1 MAMIVKKWT
10 GKLFVTLVAAVMA
23 AVAFEYVGIDASAEP
38 PTAVSASGLVAECE
52 RFDGGLLLYMDGGA
66 DAVLMVSGV
75 GDVPLGYQILADD
88 WTVLDSGEGTF
99 VPLSEW
105 PDAVGVFVF
114 ALDGSSIEAATGA
127 GALPAPSPDARAP
140 EGTVPSPA
148 SKADSARSAG
158 KSPAPTESV
167 LVAPAPAPAAAARG
181 VPLRDVPDGASGFGG
196 VFTANVVIS
205 KPHGD
210 FSIYG
215 LSGGGGTTTVSWPF
229 DFYTD
234 GTYYSNVCEVV
245 VDGGWFTP
253 PATGTYAL
261 QVAGD
266 DYVELS
272 IGDLTASA
280 SYPNDTPGQVV
291 SGVLVG
297 GISYPVSMK
306 MSSIGGPAGVSCT
319 FSFSEGTNDVWLV
332 LDRQSVRFSP
342 KMGGS
347 PRATATIDGTKKP
360 GSAYKIAYVDKAD
373 GIVVDGSGG
382 ETAQAYADAGSDSW
396 KGTNR
401 VGKVRFVLLED
412 GRQVDEGV
420 VSFSAMPEKARKC
433 DCDCGE
439 GTTAANGCVEFSQS
453 FGRTPWIAGL
463 PVGRLA
469 IRETGPAGRL
479 WTPAALVYDHPM
491 CRRVVSRRDASPL
504 DVVTVDPFGE
514 ATEYRDGRPAGMS
527 AGLARGV
534 RYNGEG
540 LLVEVLEDRTEITY
554 WPDGSVKSLTPADG
568 EAVPV
573 EGLGIDVL
581 RDAGSGAITSVVS
594 RADGRMD
601 VEALSGTSYRVTWS
615 GPSGAVAKTFTFSGD
630 GVSTFHLHEYR
641 NEQFQFHSE
650 WVYDSS
656 AQDWTFTKA
665 PGTDAARTVAKTI
678 SYDGVARAW
687 NATLATL
694 DATGGVVRAE
704 SSVLDVSDREIME
717 TSRVVGGRTLYSA
730 ERNDTGTVASDVN
743 GTGLQT
749 SYLYDGWN
757 RVTNETAAVRGG
769 ILRSTSWTYSDD
781 GASGGVVDRRPR
793 RRVVTEN
800 GVTVED
806 EETIYASNRVTRVR
820 RSGNESRTSFRDL
833 DAQGRTTL
841 SVDEAGHAMRTEYSP
856 ADAAFSWTET
866 RDEGVWSEADGFAP
880 VEGKSTRRV
889 TTYDASGNAVAVHD
903 YALAGGGWRET
914 AWTTNRYSASHKVV
928 SSVRSDGK
936 SSSADW
942 ICTGPVW
949 TLGEDGIATT
959 NTYDAA
965 KAKVASVRY
974 GRHGAVA
981 TAYEYDADGRVVRET
996 DTADGCEAR
1005 TRLWAYDGEGRVVS
1019 ETDEHGLVTTY
1030 AYSAD
1035 GRTTTVTLPSGGTRV
1050 TTINPDGSL
1059 ASVTGTAVTPE
1070 YHAYGV
1076 TADGLRWER
1085 VNYLSPDGSRW
1096 TKTYRN
1102 AFGEVVREERPGANG
1117 STLTTE
1123 RTYNAK
1129 GQLVST
1135 AETGRP
1141 TQTRTYDQWGDAA
1154 SVTLSADGQT
1164 RTVAADWHY
1173 AVGHDEGIA
1182 PYSNEVWRVASRA
1195 VSCSDAS
1202 IVPLV
1207 TTNARQVSGLSLSNE
1222 SHGVSIDVRGNATEA
1237 WASFV
1242 PATSTRLSY
1251 ERVPEATNLSLTESV
1266 DGVVTLSVS
1275 HSAVTNSAA
1284 YDAYRRAVVKTD
1296 GRGNATT
1303 NAYDSL
1309 GRLASTTDPTGAT
1322 TSYAYDAAGNIAAVT
1337 NALGVATVYEYDVRG
1352 NKTYEGGGTYPVTYA
1367 YDAYNVMTN
1376 MTTYR
1381 SASTGGTG
1389 VPPVQGDATAWL
1401 YDEATGLLLQKLYAD
1416 GHGPTYT
1423 YTDSGNLA
1431 TRTWARG
1438 VVTYYV
1444 YDGWNRLLSCN
1455 YSDSTPSVI
1464 FVYDAMGRQQAVAD
1478 AVGVTSFSYDA
1489 FGDPTGEAVTGFYS
1503 KSMTRHRDAFGR
1515 DLGYTLDNSRKNII
1529 EYEADTARM
1538 KRVMMAGVWFTYYYL
1553 PGTDLK
1559 SRLQYGGSGS
1569 AYYTYEQSRDLLTQ
1583 VQNHINGGVI
1593 SQYDYVNDAAGRRTA
1608 ITRSGSMMSE
1618 ARTDH
1623 YGYNDRSE
1631 LVSGTKDTAA
1641 TNLTEYAYQYD
1652 DIGNR
1657 ISSLDL
1663 GTNRTYV
1670 ANALN
1675 QYTNIVEDAGVF
1687 LPQFDDDGNQTLV
1700 KTSTGIW
1707 SVTYNGEN
1715 RPVLWSCGNT
1725 NITMKFDRMGR
1736 RVEYIETVGG
1746 ATNAHHRFVYDGYLC
1761 IQRLNGASNNA
1772 IDLVFGWDPSEPV
1785 ATRPLVLQKYGQ
1797 YNLFYTHDGNKNVS
1811 ELVFFQQAN
1820 GIAAHYEYAPFGA
1833 VAATMRSTPVSA
1845 YDFREY
1851 NPFRFSSEYADDVL
1865 GLVYYNYRHFDQA
1878 NGRWLARDLYGINGG
1893 YNVMLYC
1900 NNKPLSNVDILGLRG
1915 NDPPIA
1921 LVGYATLVEDTCE
1934 VTEATSICEPSGKNF
1949 EVYDETP
1956 IRIDFVMKDGSAEGW
1971 GYSNFQLSPH
1981 GPSGIPIGKISGWVN
1996 YEERRNKGLRNGLLA
2011 RKKYTC
2017 TIKFKAC
2024 CKIDDKSSYTYEGE
2038 TSYSDYVYGNT
2049 FMAIDNELGRLFSN
2063 TPAQYRYMNAT
2074 FAANPGQ
2081 EKIFKDNCAKKAKN
2095 LKYVNSYHYD
2105 YNQVRDVRAIY

>member
-10 GKLFVTLVAAVMA
+10 GKLFVALVAAVMA
-23 AVAFEYVGIDASAEP
+23 AVAFEYVGVDASAEP
-38 PTAVSASGLVAECE
+38 PTAVSSSGLVTECV

-158 KSPAPTESV
+158 KSPAPAESV

-229 DFYTD
+229 DFHVD

-245 VDGGWFTP
+245 VKGGWFTP

-412 GRQVDEGV
+412 GRQVDKGV

-534 RYNGEG
+534 RYDEDGF
-540 LLVEVLEDRTEITY
+540 LVEVLEDRTEITY

-769 ILRSTSWTYSDD
+769 ILRSTSWSYSDD

-806 EETIYASNRVTRVR
+806 EETVYASNRVTRVR
-820 RSGNESRTSFRDL
+820 RAGNESRTSFRDL

-841 SVDEAGHAMRTEYSP
+841 SVDEAGRAVRTDYSP
-856 ADAAFSWTET
+856 VGADFSWTET
-866 RDEGVWSEADGFAP
+866 RNEGVWSADGGFL
-880 VEGKSTRRV
+880 VVDGKSIRRV
-889 TTYDASGNAVAVHD
+889 TSYDASGNAVTVHD
-903 YALAGGGWRET
+903 YALVGGEWRET

-959 NTYDAA
+959 NSYDAA
-965 KAKVASVRY
+965 KAKVSSVRY

-1019 ETDEHGLVTTY
+1019 ETDEHGLVTAY

-1076 TADGLRWER
+1076 TSDGLRWEK
-1085 VNYLSPDGSRW
+1085 VNYLSPDGARW
-1096 TKTYRN
+1096 AKTYRN
-1102 AFGEVVREERPGANG
+1102 GFGEVVREERPGANG

-1123 RTYNAK
+1123 RTYNAR
-1129 GQLVST
+1129 GQLIATAST
-1135 AETGRP
+1135 GEPTETRM
-1141 TQTRTYDQWGDAA
+1141 YDQWGDLV
-1154 SVTLSADGQT
+1154 SVVRSADGAFRASQSL
-1164 RTVAADWHY
+1164 VENEIVD
-1173 AVGHDEGIA
+1173 G
-1182 PYSNEVWRVASRA
+1182 EVWRVATG
-1195 VSCSDAS
+1195 VQFCSDPS
-1202 IVPLV
+1202 IAPLV
-1207 TTNARQVSGLSLSNE
+1207 TTNMAQVSGLTLANE
-1222 SHGVSIDVRGNATEA
+1222 SRSVLIDVRGNATEA
-1237 WASFV
+1237 WAEFD

-1275 HSAVTNSAA
+1275 HSAVTNTVA
-1284 YDAYRRAVVKTD
+1284 YDAYRRAVVKTG

-1303 NAYDSL
+1303 NAYDAL
-1309 GRLASTTDPTGAT
+1309 GRLASTADATGAT
-1322 TSYAYDAAGNIAAVT
+1322 TSYAYDAAGRLAAVT
-1337 NALGVATVYEYDVRG
+1337 NALGVAMVYEYDLRG
-1352 NKTYEGGGTYPVTYA
+1352 NKVYEGGGTYPVTYA
-1367 YDAYNVMTN
+1367 YDAFNVMTN
-1376 MTTYR
+1376 MTTFR
-1381 SASTGGTG
+1381 DETVGRTDPSA
-1389 VPPVQGDATAWL
+1389 PQGDTTTWI
-1401 YDEATGLLLQKLYAD
+1401 YDEATRLLLAKTYAD

-1438 VVTYYV
+1438 VVTSYA
-1444 YDGWNRLLSCN
+1444 YDGWNQLVSTT
-1455 YSDSTPSVI
+1455 YSDGTPSI
-1464 FVYDAMGRQQAVAD
+1464 SLSYDAMGRQVSATDAAGTTVTAYNDYGEVASE
-1478 AVGVTSFSYDA
+1478 AT
-1489 FGDPTGEAVTGFYS
+1489 TGLYGKTLAH
-1503 KSMTRHRDAFGR
+1503 HRDGYGR
-1515 DLGYTLDNSRKNII
+1515 DLGYTIDNSRKSII

-1583 VQNHINGGVI
+1583 VRNHINGGVI

-1618 ARTDH
+1618 TRTDY
-1623 YGYNDRSE
+1623 YGYNDRNE
-1631 LVSGTKDTAA
+1631 LTNAVKNA
-1641 TNLTEYAYQYD
+1641 TLNEYAYQYD

-1657 ISSLDL
+1657 LSSLDL
-1663 GTNRTYV
+1663 GTNRTYT

-1675 QYTNIVEDAGVF
+1675 QYTNIVEGAGGF
-1687 LPQFDDDGNQTLV
+1687 LPEFDLDGNQTLI
-1700 KTSTGIW
+1700 KTSTGVW
-1707 SVTYNGEN
+1707 QVTYNGEN
-1715 RPVLWSCGNT
+1715 RPVLWECGAT
-1725 NITMKFDRMGR
+1725 NIVMSFDRMGR
-1736 RVEYIETVGG
+1736 RVEYVEMVSGV
-1746 ATNAHHRFVYDGYLC
+1746 TNTHHRFVYDGYLC
-1761 IQRLNGASNNA
+1761 IQRLNAAANNS

-1785 ATRPLVLQKYGQ
+1785 ATRPLILQKYGQ
-1797 YNLFYTHDGNKNVS
+1797 YNLFYTNDGNKNVS

-1820 GIAAHYEYAPFGA
+1820 GIAAHYEYAPFGS
-1833 VAATMRSTPVSA
+1833 VVSTGSGTSVTA
-1845 YDFREY
+1845 YDFCEY
-1851 NPFRFSSEYADDVL
+1851 NPFHFSSEYVDDIL
-1865 GLVYYNYRHFDQA
+1865 GVVYYNFRHY
-1878 NGRWLARDLYGINGG
+1878 NEEYGRWHQRDPEEDLDLNTYVFVLNSS
-1893 YNVMLYC
+1893 
-1900 NNKPLSNVDILGLRG
+1900 LSGFDYLGLTSDRSVKSIQCIVGSKTDGILGPKTVQKIKEYQMLLINAG
-1915 NDPPIA
+1915 LLSPPADGQWGPKTEAAHIA
-1921 LVGYATLVEDTCE
+1921 SQGKELAIKATLTYYCVCK
-1934 VTEATSICEPSGKNF
+1934 ICCGDN
-1949 EVYDETP
+1949 
-1956 IRIDFVMKDGSAEGW
+1956 A
-1971 GYSNFQLSPH
+1971 
-1981 GPSGIPIGKISGWVN
+1981 SGITADGTKFTEGVVAAPRSIPFGSTITYTLNGQEITQTVHDRGGKIVVPTDKLCRFDIGKQDHDECIKCGKVEN
-1996 YEERRNKGLRNGLLA
+1996 IGVKLNLA
-2011 RKKYTC
+2011 THKRT
-2017 TIKFKAC
+2017 
-2024 CKIDDKSSYTYEGE
+2024 G
-2038 TSYSDYVYGNT
+2038 GNT
-2049 FMAIDNELGRLFSN
+2049 PCDNL
-2063 TPAQYRYMNAT
+2063 
-2074 FAANPGQ
+2074 
-2081 EKIFKDNCAKKAKN
+2081 
-2095 LKYVNSYHYD
+2095 
-2105 YNQVRDVRAIY
+2105 